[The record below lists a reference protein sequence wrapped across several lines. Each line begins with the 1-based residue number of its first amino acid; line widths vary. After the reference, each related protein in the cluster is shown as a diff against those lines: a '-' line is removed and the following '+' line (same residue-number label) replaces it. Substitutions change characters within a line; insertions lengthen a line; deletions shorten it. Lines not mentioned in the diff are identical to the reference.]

1 MSRKAKRARKKT
13 EQKGAP
19 RKENAV
25 KPASGPNEIQPL
37 PEQPPGPFRD
47 ELLFLTMLLCWSFL
61 VSCFPM
67 RNMDIWWHL
76 RTGELILERGTV
88 PYFDWF
94 TFVDFDR
101 PWIDLHWGFQLL
113 VTWLYR
119 WGGVNLLV
127 LSKAFCL
134 ALTIGLAWFA
144 GGRCLPPWGKAL
156 LWILPVICLS
166 GRSVVRPEMLSLV
179 YLAAWMLV
187 LSRAA
192 SKPQLL
198 WLIPLLALLWVNSHA
213 LFVLG
218 LVVSVLWVI
227 DHLVRTWA
235 RGRFGLEPASTELT
249 GVMLIR
255 IAVLTGI
262 ACFLNPYFEQGV
274 LFPLTLYEKFSVDQA
289 FYSVRIGE
297 FQPPLDFIRQ
307 HGLWNLFLAAQ
318 VILGVMT
325 LVSFIPLLIQ
335 KRVNLFRI
343 LLFAAFTHL
352 AFKASRNTS
361 IFALISGIV
370 LCDNLS
376 DWIRFG
382 LIMPGKPLATDRPLY
397 FQVTPAM
404 IVSSVLFLA
413 LDVSLF
419 TGYWHTWG
427 GEGKRLGLGE
437 AEAWYAHG
445 AAEFAGQEG
454 MPDRAFVSNMGQAA
468 VYIFHNGPERRVFFD
483 GRLEVNSQ
491 KTFEWYEQIRQ
502 QMAQGSTGWAYVL
515 QDENGQLPAV
525 ILDSRFS
532 RNEIMG
538 MAANPGWMLVFADQA
553 AAVFLDRQTAER
565 LQLKPADPQ
574 PLMHPPGMK
583 VRESAPPPEGTQPD
597 QPK

>member
-1 MSRKAKRARKKT
+1 MSRKAKRTQKKT
-13 EQKGAP
+13 EKRGASRAAQTVTP
-19 RKENAV
+19 STGSETGQALTE
-25 KPASGPNEIQPL
+25 PSTQPS
-37 PEQPPGPFRD
+37 RAAY
-47 ELLFLTMLLCWSFL
+47 LFLSLLLIWAFL

-76 RTGELILERGTV
+76 RTGQLILERGTV

-119 WGGVNLLV
+119 WGGVNLLI
-127 LSKAFCL
+127 LSKAACL
-134 ALTIGLAWFA
+134 ALTVGLAWFA
-144 GGRCLPPWGKAL
+144 SGRLLPPWGKAL

-192 SKPQLL
+192 SRPQLL
-198 WLIPLLALLWVNSHA
+198 WFIPLLALLWVNSHA

-218 LVVSVLWVI
+218 LVVSVLWVL
-227 DHLVRTWA
+227 DHVIRTWG
-235 RGRFGLEPASTELT
+235 RGRFGLEPAATELSA
-249 GVMLIR
+249 VMLIR

-289 FYSVRIGE
+289 FYSVRVGE
-297 FQPPLDFIRQ
+297 FQPPLDFIRK
-307 HGLWNLFLAAQ
+307 HGIWNIFLFSQLL
-318 VILGVMT
+318 LGGLT
-325 LVSFIPLLIQ
+325 LLSFVPVLLK
-335 KRVNLFRI
+335 KRINPFRI
-343 LLFAAFTHL
+343 LLFIAFTHL
-352 AFKASRNTS
+352 ALKASRNTS
-361 IFALISGIV
+361 IFALTSGII

-376 DWIRFG
+376 DWSRFG
-382 LIMPGKPLATDRPLY
+382 IAVFGKPVAGTE
-397 FQVTPAM
+397 QGTPRFSRGSL
-404 IVSSVLFLA
+404 VSAGIYLFLF
-413 LDVSLF
+413 VSLF
-419 TGYWHTWG
+419 TGYWHAWG
-427 GEGKRLGLGE
+427 GEGKRLALGE

-445 AAEFAGQEG
+445 AAEFAGQPG

-468 VYIFHNGPERRVFFD
+468 VYIFHNGPDRRVFFD

-491 KTFEWYEQIRQ
+491 ETFELYEQIRQ
-502 QMAQGSTGWAYVL
+502 QMARGNTEWAYLL

-553 AAVFLDRQTAER
+553 AAVFLDRRTAER
-565 LQLKPADPQ
+565 LKLQPADPQ
-574 PLMHPPGMK
+574 PLAYPPGMQ
-583 VRESAPPPEGTQPD
+583 VR
-597 QPK
+597 K

>member
-1 MSRKAKRARKKT
+1 MSRKAKRARKNTSKRET
-13 EQKGAP
+13 AQAEKRA
-19 RKENAV
+19 AV
-25 KPASGPNEIQPL
+25 SSVPASSQAL
-37 PEQPPGPFRD
+37 PELSPGIPRNTW
-47 ELLFLTMLLCWSFL
+47 LFLSLLLIWSFL
-61 VSCFPM
+61 ISCFPM

-101 PWIDLHWGFQLL
+101 PWIDMHWGFQLL
-113 VTWLYR
+113 VTGLYR
-119 WGGVNLLV
+119 WGGVNLLI

-134 ALTIGLAWFA
+134 ALTVGLAWFA
-144 GGRCLPPWGKAL
+144 GGRLLPPWGKAL

-192 SKPQLL
+192 ARPQLL
-198 WLIPLLALLWVNSHA
+198 WLIPLLAFFWVNSHA

-227 DHLVRTWA
+227 DHLVRGWA
-235 RGRFGLEPASTELT
+235 RGRFGLEPASTELN

-289 FYSVRIGE
+289 FYSVRVGE

-307 HGLWNLFLAAQ
+307 HGLRNFFLASQ
-318 VILGVMT
+318 LLLGVLA
-325 LVSFIPLLIQ
+325 LVSFIPLLIN
-335 KRVNLFRI
+335 KRINVFRL

-352 AFKASRNTS
+352 ALKASRNTS

-376 DWIRFG
+376 DWSHFG
-382 LIMPGKPLATDRPLY
+382 IALFKKPAADAEEGTRQLSRGSL
-397 FQVTPAM
+397 
-404 IVSSVLFLA
+404 VSVGIFLFLF
-413 LDVSLF
+413 VSLF
-419 TGYWHTWG
+419 TGYWHAWG

-445 AAEFAGQEG
+445 ASKFAGQSG
-454 MPDRAFVSNMGQAA
+454 MPDRAYISNMGQAA
-468 VYIFHNGPERRVFFD
+468 VYIYHNGPEKRVFFD

-491 KTFEWYEQIRQ
+491 QTFEWYEQIRQ
-502 QMAQGSTGWAYVL
+502 QMAQGSTDWAYLL

-565 LQLKPADPQ
+565 LKLQPADPS
-574 PLMHPPGMK
+574 PLAYPPGMK
-583 VRESAPPPEGTQPD
+583 VRE
-597 QPK
+597 

>member
-1 MSRKAKRARKKT
+1 MSRKAKRTHKKT
-13 EQKGAP
+13 EKRDAA
-19 RKENAV
+19 RAEKTV
-25 KPASGPNEIQPL
+25 TPATEAETGPAL
-37 PEQPPGPFRD
+37 SEQSPPSARAAY
-47 ELLFLTMLLCWSFL
+47 LFLSLLLVWSFL

-76 RTGELILERGTV
+76 RTGQLILQRGTV

-113 VTWLYR
+113 VTELYR
-119 WGGVNLLV
+119 WGGVDLLI

-144 GGRCLPPWGKAL
+144 SGRLLPPWAKAL

-198 WLIPLLALLWVNSHA
+198 WLIPLITLLWVNSHA

-218 LVVSVLWVI
+218 LVVSVLWVL
-227 DHLVRTWA
+227 DHLIRIWGH
-235 RGRFGLEPASTELT
+235 GRFGLEPAATELT

-289 FYSVRIGE
+289 FYSVRVGE
-297 FQPPLDFIRQ
+297 FQPPLDFIRR
-307 HGLWNLFLAAQ
+307 HGIWNFFLFSQL
-318 VILGVMT
+318 VLGGLT
-325 LVSFIPLLIQ
+325 LLSFVPLLLK
-335 KRVNLFRI
+335 KRINPFRI
-343 LLFAAFTHL
+343 LLFIAFTHL
-352 AFKASRNTS
+352 ALKASRNTS
-361 IFALISGIV
+361 IFALMSGII
-370 LCDNLS
+370 LSDNLS
-376 DWIRFG
+376 DWSRYG
-382 LIMPGKPLATDRPLY
+382 LAVFGKPAADAE
-397 FQVTPAM
+397 QGTPR
-404 IVSSVLFLA
+404 VSRGTLVSAGIFLFL
-413 LDVSLF
+413 LLSLF
-419 TGYWHTWG
+419 TGYWHAWG
-427 GEGKRLGLGE
+427 GEGKRLALGE

-445 AAEFAGQEG
+445 AAKFAGQPG
-454 MPDRAFVSNMGQAA
+454 MPDRAFISNMGQAA
-468 VYIFHNGPERRVFFD
+468 VYIFHNGPDRRVFFD

-491 KTFEWYEQIRQ
+491 ETFELYEQIQQ
-502 QMAQGSTGWAYVL
+502 QMARGITQWAYLL

-525 ILDSRFS
+525 ILDSRYS

-538 MAANPGWMLVFADQA
+538 MAASPGWMLVFADQA

-565 LQLKPADPQ
+565 LKLQPADPQ
-574 PLMHPPGMK
+574 PLAYPPGMK
-583 VRESAPPPEGTQPD
+583 PRPQ
-597 QPK
+597 